1 MGGRGG
7 GRRGGDDCGGADR
20 GCGVSRLA
28 ATRHGEG
35 PWGWCGGR
43 GSMAVILA
51 RECGRARGTRG
62 RPLAS
67 SRVDPVTPRA
77 SSSHRPTRLPAGLSS
92 VCAPVC
98 YPKRRTTGGSA
109 ADMGGRRPPPPPPPP
124 FLHLS
129 VCSEG
134 ARRGRVCHP
143 PPAHTLRVCSRR
155 TGPRPPVCA
164 PLFLF
169 FGCAWT
175 AGSFSWSRRD
185 PFRGG
190 RRGTLWAR
198 TPHFA
203 AGCAAPLAVQQNA
216 TGGGDPVPNKTFLC
230 AASGRQDSGWS
241 ALMATEL
248 CVRRGVENVVGA
260 PKWAPVSAQLGDT
273 SGLWR
278 GGRRTTPPPPLPI
291 SAHPRCARTTPTAS
305 HAARRSRWTRRVEE
319 EEER

>member
-1 MGGRGG
+1 LGLVRWA
-7 GRRGGDDCGGADR
+7 RVD
-20 GCGVSRLA
+20 
-28 ATRHGEG
+28 GEG
-35 PWGWCGGR
+35 L
-43 GSMAVILA
+43 ILA
-51 RECGRARGTRG
+51 RECGRVRGTRG
-62 RPLAS
+62 RPLTS
-67 SRVDPVTPRA
+67 PRVDPVTPRA
-77 SSSHRPTRLPAGLSS
+77 SSSLRPTRLPAGLSS

-98 YPKRRTTGGSA
+98 YPKCRTTGGSA

-124 FLHLS
+124 SPSLGVLGRAGEVAFVTRH
-129 VCSEG
+129 
-134 ARRGRVCHP
+134 RR
-143 PPAHTLRVCSRR
+143 TLRVCSRR

-260 PKWAPVSAQLGDT
+260 PKRAPVSAQLGDT
-273 SGLWR
+273 SGQWR

-319 EEER
+319 EEEER